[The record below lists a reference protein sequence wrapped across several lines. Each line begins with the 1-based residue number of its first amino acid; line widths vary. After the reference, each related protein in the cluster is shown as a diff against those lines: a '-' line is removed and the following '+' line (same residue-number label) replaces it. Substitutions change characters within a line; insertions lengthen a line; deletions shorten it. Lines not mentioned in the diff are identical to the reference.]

1 MFSSFIHHGNNIE
14 DPTDADLQ
22 ECLLKMPFLSPQN
35 TRFME
40 NSVLNS
46 HNEG

>member
-22 ECLLKMPFLSPQN
+22 EYLLKMPFLPPQ
-35 TRFME
+35 T
-40 NSVLNS
+40 LDLWKTQY
-46 HNEG
+46 